1 MIYIMGVLAD
11 KEYEAVIRQTA
22 RYASEIIT
30 VMTPDN
36 VRALPAE
43 KLAEAVVVYNPHV
56 QAAESI
62 RAAVKQAYELAG
74 EEDVILA
81 FGSLSYLGEL
91 VRAVEERRQ
100 EKK

>member
-1 MIYIMGVLAD
+1 
-11 KEYEAVIRQTA
+11 
-22 RYASEIIT
+22 
-30 VMTPDN
+30 MTPDN

-62 RAAVKQAYELAG
+62 RVAVKQAYELAG